1 MTMTMVVF
9 VASLLAV
16 MALGIPIAFALIMSG
31 VALLLHMG
39 MFDTKIL
46 AANLTPVLMPIVHK
60 AGINPIYFGF
70 MFVFNNMIG
79 CLTPPVGTV
88 LNVAAGVGKI
98 TMHDIIR
105 CVMPYMWIK
114 IILLLLLTLFPQLVL
129 VPLSWF
135 I

>member
-1 MTMTMVVF
+1 MTMVVF

>member
-39 MFDTKIL
+39 MFDTQIL

-88 LNVAAGVGKI
+88 LNAAAGVGKI

-105 CVMPYMWIK
+105 CVMPYMWIE

-129 VPLSWF
+129 VPLS
-135 I
+135 